1 MNSLTKNSFWNKFGA
16 GPADTASTPAL
27 AIRAAGL
34 CCAVG
39 YNLDAAVCAMR
50 ANMDHFQRSDFK
62 TGRHERVLVAR
73 LDDDNVWG
81 QGRLARWIAL
91 AIADC
96 LSTVG
101 QCDVSKVP
109 LVWLAP
115 EPERSGSDSD
125 WYASVFS
132 QAVDQLGLQFHPRS
146 GVMASGRAGLAN
158 ALKQAAALL
167 ALPDCEQV
175 LLVGADTYLNATT
188 INAYLQAG
196 RLQVRGNSDG
206 FIPGEAAAAVLL
218 QKAAVAAA
226 GEPAPARHDGEVRI
240 LGFGTGDEPGRVDGS
255 VPSKSQGLTAAIRA
269 ALTMSRLAFEDLAFR
284 VSDQNGES
292 FFAREASNAMTR
304 LAPAGSNLPGL
315 VTVADCLGEV
325 GAATGPAMLA
335 YLFKT
340 MRHPAGPGAGGL
352 LHLAN
357 DNGLR
362 SAVIL
367 QRSIA

>member
-1 MNSLTKNSFWNKFGA
+1 MSSVTKPGFWNKFGA
-16 GPADTASTPAL
+16 GPAQTPAAMTL

-50 ANMDHFQRSDFK
+50 ANMDHFQHSDFK
-62 TGRHERVLVAR
+62 TAKHERVLVAR

-81 QGRLARWIAL
+81 QGRLARWIAM

-96 LSTVG
+96 LSSVD
-101 QCDVSKVP
+101 DVDFSKVP

-115 EPERSGSDSD
+115 EPERSGNDSD

-132 QAVDQLGLQFHPRS
+132 QAVDQLNLQFHPRS
-146 GVMASGRAGLAN
+146 GVMPLGRAGLSN
-158 ALKQAAALL
+158 ALKQATALL
-167 ALPDCEQV
+167 ELQDCEQV
-175 LLVGADTYLNATT
+175 LLVGADTFLNATT

-218 QKAAVAAA
+218 QRVVDDKQPNSADALQ
-226 GEPAPARHDGEVRI
+226 RNQLQI
-240 LGFGTGDEPGRVDGS
+240 IGFGTGDEPGRVDGT
-255 VPSKSQGLTAAIRA
+255 VPSKSQGLTQAIRSA
-269 ALTMSRLAFEDLAFR
+269 VKMSQLDFNALDFR
-284 VSDQNGES
+284 ITDQNGES
-292 FFAREASNAMTR
+292 FFAREASNAITR
-304 LAPAGSNLPGL
+304 LTPTGGAMLRL
-315 VTVADCLGEV
+315 LTIADCLGEV

-335 YLFKT
+335 YIYKLFQDSKEL
-340 MRHPAGPGAGGL
+340 GEFGL
-352 LHLAN
+352 LNLAN

-362 SAVIL
+362 SAVIVK
-367 QRSIA
+367 RSHV